1 MSEKQVRYYDSEQTD
16 FFPGGEG
23 YTLPEGYR
31 WVRTDRLSRLLSVLV
46 YGAAL
51 LFAAVYCPLFLHIRI
66 RGAGKL
72 RQAKTGGFFFYGN
85 HTQPVGD
92 VVTPAL
98 ACFPRRIYTMVSPAN
113 YALPGIGKILPFL
126 GALPIPHTVGAM
138 KLFQEAVA
146 HRIRQGHPVVVYP
159 EAHVWPYYTGIRSF
173 SATSF
178 KWPVKLGVPVYCFT
192 ATYQKR
198 RWGKR
203 PAMTVYV
210 DGPFRPT
217 GDSLRAQTQSLRD
230 GVLETM
236 RRRSRESHY
245 AYIAYRPAEGVD

>member
-1 MSEKQVRYYDSEQTD
+1 MKKHRVRYYRDEQTD

-31 WVRTDRLSRLLSVLV
+31 WVRTDSLSRLLSALV

-51 LFAAVYCPLFLHIRI
+51 LFAAVYCPLVLHIRI

-72 RQAKTGGFFFYGN
+72 REAGKSGFFFYGN

-98 ACFPRRIYTMVSPAN
+98 ACFPRRIYTVVSPAN
-113 YALPGIGKILPFL
+113 YALPGIGRILPYL
-126 GALPIPHTVGAM
+126 GALPIPSSRGAM
-138 KLFQEAVA
+138 RDFTEAVA
-146 HRIRQGHPVVVYP
+146 CRIAGGHPVVVYP
-159 EAHVWPYYTGIRSF
+159 EAHVWPYYTGIRPFPST
-173 SATSF
+173 AF
-178 KWPVKLGVPVYCFT
+178 KLPVKLQTPVYCFT
-192 ATYQKR
+192 VTYQKR

-203 PAMTVYV
+203 PAMVVYV
-210 DGPFRPT
+210 DGPIRPT
-217 GDSLRAQTQSLRD
+217 GDSPRAQAQSLRD

-236 RRRSRESHY
+236 RRRSRENSC
-245 AYIAYRPAEGVD
+245 AYVTYMREENQ